1 MWRGFLPL
9 LVLTGAILAGSS
21 ADYLNAK
28 KKIDL
33 IADGQASPGSTVQF
47 TPAEVNEYARA
58 EIRNGN
64 AGAGIRDDS
73 LRLEAG
79 AAVWSAIV
87 DFSRIPNLKSLSSN
101 WLLGRLLQ
109 GEKPVSVRFT
119 LESGRGY
126 ATVNVVEVTISGVTF
141 EGESLA
147 FLAQAL
153 VRSRYADA
161 RLGEPFELDHNIE
174 RILLQRSGVDV
185 RMFN

>member
-1 MWRGFLPL
+1 MRRIFLPL

-28 KKIDL
+28 KKIEL
-33 IADGQASPGSTVQF
+33 IADGQASPGSTIRF
-47 TPAEVNEYARA
+47 TPAEVNDYART

-64 AGAGIRDDS
+64 VAGAIRNDS
-73 LRLEAG
+73 IRLEQG

-87 DFSRIPNLKSLSSN
+87 DFSRLPDLKSLSSN

-141 EGESLA
+141 QGESLA
-147 FLAQAL
+147 FLAQTL

-161 RLGEPFELDHNIE
+161 NLGEPFELDHNIE

-185 RMFN
+185 LMFN